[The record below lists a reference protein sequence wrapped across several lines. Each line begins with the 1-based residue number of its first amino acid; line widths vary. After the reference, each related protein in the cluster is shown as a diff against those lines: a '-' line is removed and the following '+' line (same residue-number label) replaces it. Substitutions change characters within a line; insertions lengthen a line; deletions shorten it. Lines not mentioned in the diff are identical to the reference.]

1 MRRLSKELG
10 VTPMALYHHVPDK
23 QALMAGLVDR
33 VWVEIASVQ
42 PSGADPVELMVANCR
57 RVREVWLRHFDLAN
71 LAVGVAE
78 ANEDFVGMTAGLTAV
93 FELVGFPD
101 VPLAYSAVQNFT
113 MGSIQVA
120 ANRQAASQYFGRD
133 PKTVLTR
140 ARRLLTKHHAS
151 ANHRGV
157 VEARFDEGD
166 DAHFEPALRALIAGL
181 LAG

>member
-1 MRRLSKELG
+1 MVLLI
-10 VTPMALYHHVPDK
+10 LD
-23 QALMAGLVDR
+23 
-33 VWVEIASVQ
+33 ASQ
-42 PSGADPVELMVANCR
+42 PISPSADPVEVLVASCLQTR
-57 RVREVWLRHFDLAN
+57 RVWLRHFDLAN
-71 LAVGVAE
+71 LAVAVAE
-78 ANEDFVGMTAGLTAV
+78 PNEDFIGVIAALTAA
-93 FELVGFPD
+93 FEHAGFPD

-120 ANRQAASQYFGRD
+120 ANRQTGTQYFGRD
-133 PKTVLTR
+133 PKSVLTR